1 MNKCSM
7 KACTIES
14 TNCDRIDLEMRHH
27 EPLHFLKSIKQTR
40 QPFIYEAFACL
51 SDFLKTQKNK
61 NEKLKHSFAKKE

>member
-1 MNKCSM
+1 
-7 KACTIES
+7 
-14 TNCDRIDLEMRHH
+14 MRHH